1 MLNIVVKSVR
11 ETNIKSK
18 LKMIN
23 KFICYILMI
32 SFLYPWGK
40 TGHRAT
46 GEIAESYL
54 TEKTRSEIS
63 KILKDPSLAVASTWA
78 DEMRSNPDFK
88 KYDHFFF
95 FYIFICIKNIF
106 MSINIYSN
114 LNIKSFI

>member
-46 GEIAESYL
+46 GEIAESYFSYNENINL
-54 TEKTRSEIS
+54 SCLRS
-63 KILKDPSLAVASTWA
+63 A
-78 DEMRSNPDFK
+78 
-88 KYDHFFF
+88 
-95 FYIFICIKNIF
+95 
-106 MSINIYSN
+106 
-114 LNIKSFI
+114 